1 MFGVVSIAN
10 MGMSSTLTRELAKNS
25 VSAELRTESRNLL
38 RTLEVLFLGVAI
50 CVVLFVY
57 AASRIIAKDWLNSDS
72 NHLDQFTR
80 SIQLMGFAMAIRL
93 PVDMYYAGLI
103 GLQRQVISNTLLSIS
118 STLRHAVTV
127 LVLVALSSTAEA
139 FFACQV
145 LTNLFELM
153 VVRWLAWSCLPE
165 CASSPKFSLAIIK
178 RIYPYATGMAGLGL
192 TSILLSQVDK
202 LVVSKMLSMEAFAAY
217 SVAALMARAPLILVQ
232 PIADAVHP
240 RLTQLVAEKSL
251 QLRDVYLQACIFLS
265 ILVYPTGVVVA
276 LFAEVIL
283 RTWSRNPE
291 LAGAACN
298 AAAILTIGS
307 IFIATQLVPFY
318 LALAHGWTSLNLV
331 IGLCSLLVIMPLT
344 VILTQSYGLT
354 GASVGW
360 LVLNA
365 GILIPYVLILHRYT
379 LPDVNFDWFVRCNFV
394 PLLVSVAIVLIFRN
408 VSSGL
413 SMSSVVSLA
422 WIGTAWAA
430 ATFFVVLCIREARVL
445 LIKLGRPWARRAIKS
460 VARPNSRKAKNTK
473 RSFKNI

>member
-1 MFGVVSIAN
+1 
-10 MGMSSTLTRELAKNS
+10 
-25 VSAELRTESRNLL
+25 LRTESRNLL
-38 RTLEVLFLGVAI
+38 RTLEVLFLGVAVCI
-50 CVVLFVY
+50 ALIVFF
-57 AASRIIAKDWLNSDS
+57 SSSIIAKDWLNSATDQ
-72 NHLDQFTR
+72 LDQFRR
-80 SIQLMGFAMAIRL
+80 SIQLMGLAMAIRL

-103 GLQRQVISNTLLSIS
+103 GLQRQVISNAFLSIF
-118 STLRHAVTV
+118 STLRHAVTI
-127 LVLVALSSTAEA
+127 LVLVVISSTVEA

-145 LTNLFELM
+145 FTNLLELM
-153 VVRWLAWSCLPE
+153 VVRCVAWSSLQG
-165 CASSPKFSLAIIK
+165 CASSPQFSLRIIK
-178 RIYPYATGMAGLGL
+178 KIYPYAMGMAGISLI
-192 TSILLSQVDK
+192 SILLSQVDK
-202 LVVSKMLSMEAFAAY
+202 IVVSKILSLEAFTAY
-217 SVAALMARAPLILVQ
+217 SIAALVARAPVILVQ

-240 RLTQLVAEKSL
+240 RLTQLVAEKSSHL
-251 QLRDVYLQACIFLS
+251 KEVYLQACMFLS

-276 LFAEVIL
+276 FFAEVIL
-283 RTWSRNPE
+283 RTWSRNPA
-291 LAGAACN
+291 LAETSCE
-298 AAAILTIGS
+298 AAAILTLGS
-307 IFIATQLVPFY
+307 IFIAAMLVPYY

-331 IGLCSLLVIMPLT
+331 IGLCSLLVIVPLT
-344 VILTQSYGLT
+344 VMLTQKYGLT

-408 VSSGL
+408 VYSGL